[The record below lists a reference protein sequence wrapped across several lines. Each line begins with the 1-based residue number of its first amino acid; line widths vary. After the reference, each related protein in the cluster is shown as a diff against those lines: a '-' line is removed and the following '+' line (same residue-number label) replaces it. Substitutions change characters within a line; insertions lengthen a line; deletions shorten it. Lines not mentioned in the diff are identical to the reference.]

1 MTTENLQ
8 NQTEQLDGQ
17 QQYEKI
23 ISLKEQGYTYEQIAE
38 EMGIGS
44 KGTVSKIIKR
54 FEGVS
59 DTKETETQTAET
71 VETTTK
77 KITKE
82 PIGNLHVN
90 TSRKNVKTIFSGSRI
105 KQEDEDEEQKE
116 TFERPEV
123 RNVTT
128 TPTAKNIKTV
138 CTIQDD
144 GVRLSK
150 SINK

>member
-59 DTKETETQTAET
+59 DTKETETQTADT
-71 VETTTK
+71 VETTK

-82 PIGNLHVN
+82 PIRKLHVN
-90 TSRKNVKTIFSGSRI
+90 TEQEKQTIH
-105 KQEDEDEEQKE
+105 
-116 TFERPEV
+116 V
-123 RNVTT
+123 
-128 TPTAKNIKTV
+128 
-138 CTIQDD
+138 TIQ
-144 GVRLSK
+144 
-150 SINK
+150 NN

>member
-1 MTTENLQ
+1 MTTNLQ
-8 NQTEQLDGQ
+8 KQTEQLDGQ

-59 DTKETETQTAET
+59 DTKETQTAET
-71 VETTTK
+71 VETTK

-82 PIGNLHVN
+82 PIRNLQVN
-90 TSRKNVKTIFSGSRI
+90 TSRENVKTIFTESRI
-105 KQEDEDEEQKE
+105 KQDDEERKE

-123 RNVTT
+123 RNVTM
-128 TPTAKNIKTV
+128 TPTAKSTKTV
-138 CTIQDD
+138 CTIPD
-144 GVRLSK
+144 GVRLSQ

>member
-1 MTTENLQ
+1 MRTENLQ

-71 VETTTK
+71 VETTK

-82 PIGNLHVN
+82 PIRNLHVN
-90 TSRKNVKTIFSGSRI
+90 TSRKNVKAIFTESRI
-105 KQEDEDEEQKE
+105 KQEDEEPKE

-128 TPTAKNIKTV
+128 TPTAKSTKTV
-138 CTIQDD
+138 CTIPD
-144 GVRLSK
+144 GVRLSQ
-150 SINK
+150 SINR

>member
-17 QQYEKI
+17 QKYEKI

-59 DTKETETQTAET
+59 DTKETQTAET
-71 VETTTK
+71 VETTR

-82 PIGNLHVN
+82 PIRNLHVN
-90 TSRKNVKTIFSGSRI
+90 TSRKNVKTIFTESRV
-105 KQEDEDEEQKE
+105 KQEDEEQKE

-128 TPTAKNIKTV
+128 TPTAENIKTV
-138 CTIQDD
+138 CTIPD

>member
-1 MTTENLQ
+1 MTTNLQ

-71 VETTTK
+71 VETK

-82 PIGNLHVN
+82 PIRNLHFN
-90 TSRKNVKTIFSGSRI
+90 TSRKNIKTIFSGSRI
-105 KQEDEDEEQKE
+105 KQEAEAEERKE

-138 CTIQDD
+138 CTIPD

>member
-82 PIGNLHVN
+82 PIRNLHVN
-90 TSRKNVKTIFSGSRI
+90 TSRKNVKTIFTESRI
-105 KQEDEDEEQKE
+105 KQEDEEQKE

-128 TPTAKNIKTV
+128 TPTTAKNFKTV
-138 CTIQDD
+138 CTIPD

>member
-71 VETTTK
+71 VETTK

-82 PIGNLHVN
+82 PIRNLHVN
-90 TSRKNVKTIFSGSRI
+90 TSRKNVKTIFTESRI
-105 KQEDEDEEQKE
+105 KQEAKEQKE

-138 CTIQDD
+138 CTIPD

-150 SINK
+150 SINN

>member
-23 ISLKEQGYTYEQIAE
+23 ISLKEQGYTYKQIAE

-71 VETTTK
+71 VETTK

-105 KQEDEDEEQKE
+105 KQEDEEQKE

-123 RNVTT
+123 SNVTT

-138 CTIQDD
+138 CTIPD

>member
-71 VETTTK
+71 VETTK

-138 CTIQDD
+138 CMIPD

>member
-1 MTTENLQ
+1 MTENLQ

-59 DTKETETQTAET
+59 DTKETEKQTAE
-71 VETTTK
+71 
-77 KITKE
+77 ITKE
-82 PIGNLHVN
+82 PIRNLHVN
-90 TSRKNVKTIFSGSRI
+90 TSSRKNVKTIFTESRI
-105 KQEDEDEEQKE
+105 KQEDEEQKE

-128 TPTAKNIKTV
+128 TPTAKSTKTV
-138 CTIQDD
+138 CTIPD

>member
-71 VETTTK
+71 VETTK

-128 TPTAKNIKTV
+128 TPTAKSTKTV
-138 CTIQDD
+138 CTIPD